1 MKLKTLD
8 KKFMKNKTVK
18 VIFDTNVWI
27 SFLIGKRLS
36 KIKQYISGGQILIVT
51 TEQLLSEIKI
61 VTNREKL
68 KKYFPKENVKELID
82 LLETIVE
89 KVEIKPTHFINRDP
103 KDNFLL
109 DLIDYSKAD
118 YLVTGDN
125 DLLEHNPFKT
135 AKILNP
141 SEFEEEIEKLPNS

>member
-1 MKLKTLD
+1 
-8 KKFMKNKTVK
+8 MKNKEVK

-27 SFLIGKRLS
+27 SFLIGKRLA
-36 KIKQYISGGQILIVT
+36 KLKQYISDGRITIIT
-51 TEQLLSEIKI
+51 TEQLLTEIII

-68 KKYFPKENVKELID
+68 KKYFPEESIKELVE
-82 LLETIVE
+82 LLETIAK

-118 YLVTGDN
+118 YLVTGDK
-125 DLLEHNPFKT
+125 DLLTHNPFKT
-135 AKILNP
+135 AKILTP
-141 SEFEEEIEKLPNS
+141 TEFEKGLKKESPNR

>member
-1 MKLKTLD
+1 
-8 KKFMKNKTVK
+8 MKNEDVK

-27 SFLIGKRLS
+27 SFLIGKRLA
-36 KIKQYISGGQILIVT
+36 KIKQYISDGSITIIT
-51 TEQLLSEIKI
+51 TEQLVTEIKM

-68 KKYFPKENVKELID
+68 KKYFPEESVKELVE
-82 LLETIVE
+82 LLETIAK

-109 DLIDYSKAD
+109 DLIDFSKAD
-118 YLVTGDN
+118 YLVTGDK

-135 AKILNP
+135 AKILSP
-141 SEFEEEIEKLPNS
+141 AEFEKEL